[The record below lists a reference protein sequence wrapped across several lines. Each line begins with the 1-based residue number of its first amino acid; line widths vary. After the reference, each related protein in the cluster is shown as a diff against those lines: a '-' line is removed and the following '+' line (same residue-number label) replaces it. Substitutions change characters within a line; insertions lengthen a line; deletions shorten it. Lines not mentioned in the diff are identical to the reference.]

1 MSAPTWD
8 DLRDLMARSAPHCVS
23 LFLPTHRSGRE
34 TGQDPLR
41 LKNLLGRA
49 EEELRALGLR
59 GPDAGALLG
68 PGRALLQ
75 DQAFWQ
81 QRQEG
86 LALFFAPGW
95 WRALSTPVVLGESLM
110 VSGRFHVRPLLP
122 ALWPDLRFHV
132 LALSRSGAR
141 LLTATRFTVAETE
154 LHDLPAGMDALLAAV
169 ESERQL
175 QAHVAARRGSSRAG
189 GAVAFHGHGLGR
201 DASDERLLE
210 YFRAVD
216 RSVAAAVRAD
226 DAPLVL
232 AAVEHFLPLYR
243 EVSAVAT
250 VIDAAVPGSP
260 DELAD
265 AELHERAWA
274 LVAPLAERQTEERLA
289 RYAEHAAKGGAAHSI
304 QGVLS
309 GAQAARV
316 ETLFVP
322 SDHAVWGRF
331 DAAGGRARI
340 HASRRRGDEDLLDR
354 AVVETMRTGGTVVPL
369 AQERLPGGG
378 PLAAIMRY

>member
-169 ESERQL
+169 E
-175 QAHVAARRGSSRAG
+175 
-189 GAVAFHGHGLGR
+189 
-201 DASDERLLE
+201 
-210 YFRAVD
+210 
-216 RSVAAAVRAD
+216 
-226 DAPLVL
+226 
-232 AAVEHFLPLYR
+232 HFLPLYR

-260 DELAD
+260 EELAD

-354 AVVETMRTGGTVVPL
+354 AVVETLRTGGTVVPL